1 MRRPTLAGVSR
12 CGFLAGL
19 ALIAALVAGCGP
31 APATATPPK
40 STAVPTAAPGTRSP
54 VSASPAASVLAPAS
68 GSPTASAG
76 PGIPEGSA
84 LADVPEAGI
93 RLPVPEGWDL
103 VPPEDLRTPEGRRR
117 IAERYP
123 GSASLLDQ
131 VDRLGERAAP
141 VFLAVDPSD
150 VSGAVP
156 FAADLSVMATRP
168 SVGGFLLD
176 VAAGFI
182 GDGIA
187 ETLGAPAPSK
197 TPVDLPI
204 GEAIRLD
211 FSVPSDGTD
220 PVVAV
225 AWVIGA
231 PEATLL
237 VTLLGGEA
245 ALAGLD
251 PDAIAAGI
259 VPLADP
265 AP

>member
-1 MRRPTLAGVSR
+1 MRLSPPEGVNRRGS
-12 CGFLAGL
+12 LAGL
-19 ALIAALVAGCGP
+19 ALVVALVTGCGAP
-31 APATATPPK
+31 PATATPPG
-40 STAVPTAAPGTRSP
+40 SAVPTVAPGTGSP
-54 VSASPAASVLAPAS
+54 VPASPTATAPAPAS
-68 GSPTASAG
+68 GSPAASAVAG
-76 PGIPEGSA
+76 SPEGTA
-84 LADVPEAGI
+84 LVDVPEAGI
-93 RLPVPEGWDL
+93 RLPVPEGWD
-103 VPPEDLRTPEGRRR
+103 VIPPEDLRTPEGRRG

-131 VDRLGERAAP
+131 VDRLGDRAAP
-141 VFLAVDPSD
+141 VFLAVDPSE
-150 VSGAVP
+150 VSSAGP
-156 FAADLSVMATRP
+156 FAADLSVMATQP

-176 VAAGFI
+176 IAAGFI

-211 FSVPSDGTD
+211 FDVPSDATD

-237 VTLLGGEA
+237 VTVLGGEA

-259 VPLADP
+259 VPLAEP